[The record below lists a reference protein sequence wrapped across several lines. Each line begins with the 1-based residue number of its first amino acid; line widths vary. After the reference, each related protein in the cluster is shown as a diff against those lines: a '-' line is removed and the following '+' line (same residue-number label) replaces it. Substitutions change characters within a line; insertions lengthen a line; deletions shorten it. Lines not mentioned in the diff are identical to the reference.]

1 MLNAAAGRVVG
12 VDAGGEA
19 MQSQIKLGRIFGVE
33 IGLHYSWIVIAL
45 LMVFSLAGHFRETN
59 SHWGDGVVLVTAVVT
74 GLLFFAAIIAHEL
87 AHSVVAKSRG
97 LPVRSITLFALGG
110 VAQIEKDA
118 PDAKTEFWIAIVGPI
133 TSFVI
138 GGAFLLISL
147 ATGWAP
153 MESPPTPV
161 LAMMVWLGYINIALG
176 VFNLIPGFPLDG
188 GRVLRAIV
196 WWVTKDVVRS
206 TRIAARVGQTVALL
220 FIVTG
225 VYRLFGGAGFA
236 GLWMAIIGWFL
247 LDAAGASYAQVE
259 ITERLRGIRVGDI
272 MARDCPTVEGTMNLQ
287 SFVEESLLRTGR
299 RCFIVVE
306 NGDITGII
314 TAHEI
319 KDVEPALR
327 PYKTVSDAMR
337 PIHQL
342 RTVTKD
348 TPVAEVLETMGREDL
363 NQLPVVTDGKLEG
376 VISRGQVLRYLQ
388 TRMELRA

>member
-1 MLNAAAGRVVG
+1 MH
-12 VDAGGEA
+12 
-19 MQSQIKLGRIFGVE
+19 SQIKLGRIFGVE

-45 LMVFSLAGHFRETN
+45 LIVFSLAGYFRETN
-59 SHWGDGVVLVTAVVT
+59 SQWGDGVVLITAVAT
-74 GLLFFAAIIAHEL
+74 GVLFFAAIVAHEL

-97 LPVRSITLFALGG
+97 LPVKSITLFALGG

-118 PDAKTEFWIAIVGPI
+118 PDAKTEFWIAIIGPI

-138 GGAFLLISL
+138 GGILLALSL
-147 ATGWAP
+147 AAGWAP
-153 MESPPTPV
+153 METAKTPL

-176 VFNLIPGFPLDG
+176 VFNLVPGFPLDG
-188 GRVLRAIV
+188 GRVLRAIA
-196 WWVTKDVVRS
+196 WWVTRDGVRA
-206 TRIAARVGQTVALL
+206 TRIAARVGQTVALF
-220 FIVTG
+220 FIITG

-247 LDAAGASYAQVE
+247 LDAAGATYAQVE
-259 ITERLRGIRVGDI
+259 VNERLRGVRVGDI
-272 MARDCPTVEGTMNLQ
+272 MDRNCPTVEGRTSLH
-287 SFVEESLLRTGR
+287 SFVEEFLLRTGR

-306 NGDITGII
+306 NGSIAGII

-319 KDVEPALR
+319 KEIEPSLR

-342 RTVTKD
+342 RTVTID
-348 TPVAEVLETMGREDL
+348 TPVREVLETMGSEDL
-363 NQLPVVTDGKLEG
+363 NQLPVISEGRLEG

-388 TRMELRA
+388 TRMELRV

>member
-1 MLNAAAGRVVG
+1 
-12 VDAGGEA
+12 

-45 LMVFSLAGHFRETN
+45 LIVFSLARHFRETN
-59 SHWGDGVVLVTAVVT
+59 AQWGDGIVLITAVVT
-74 GLLFFAAIIAHEL
+74 GVLFFAAIIAHEL
-87 AHSVVAKSRG
+87 AHSVVARSRG
-97 LPVRSITLFALGG
+97 LPVKSITLFALGG

-118 PDAKTEFWIAIVGPI
+118 SDAKTEFWIAIVGPI

-138 GGAFLLISL
+138 GGCLIGLSL
-147 ATGWAP
+147 FAGWAW
-153 MESPPTPV
+153 METAKTPL
-161 LAMMVWLGYINIALG
+161 LAMMVWLGYINIVLA

-196 WWVTKDVVRS
+196 WWVTKDAVRS
-206 TRIAARVGQTVALL
+206 TRIAARVGQTVALF
-220 FIVTG
+220 FIITG
-225 VYRLFGGAGFA
+225 VYQLFGGAGFA

-259 ITERLRGIRVGDI
+259 ITERLRGVRVGEI
-272 MARDCPTVEGTMNLQ
+272 MARDCPTVEGRTNLQ
-287 SFVEESLLRTGR
+287 TFVEEFLLRTGR

-306 NGDITGII
+306 NGEIAGII

-319 KDVEPALR
+319 KEVEPSLR
-327 PYKTVSDAMR
+327 QYKTVGDVMR

-342 RTVTKD
+342 RTVTID
-348 TPVAEVLETMGREDL
+348 TPVAEVLDTMGREDL
-363 NQLPVVTDGKLEG
+363 NQLPVVSEGKLEG

-388 TRMELRA
+388 TRMELRV

>member
-1 MLNAAAGRVVG
+1 
-12 VDAGGEA
+12 

-45 LMVFSLAGHFRETN
+45 LIVFSLAGHFRETN
-59 SHWGDGVVLVTAVVT
+59 SQWGDGVILITAVVT
-74 GLLFFAAIIAHEL
+74 GFLFFATIIAHEL

-97 LPVRSITLFALGG
+97 LPVKSITLFALGG
-110 VAQIEKDA
+110 VAQIEKEA
-118 PDAKTEFWIAIVGPI
+118 ADAKTEFWIAIVGPI

-138 GGAFLLISL
+138 GAVFLAISL
-147 ATGWAP
+147 AVGWAP
-153 MESPPTPV
+153 METAKTPV

-176 VFNLIPGFPLDG
+176 LFNLIPGFPLDG

-196 WWVTKDVVRS
+196 WWVTKDAVRS
-206 TRIAARVGQTVALL
+206 TRIAARVGQAVALF

-225 VYRLFGGAGFA
+225 VYRLFAGAGFA
-236 GLWMAIIGWFL
+236 GLWIAIIGWFL

-259 ITERLRGIRVGDI
+259 VSERLRGVRVGDI
-272 MARDCPTVEGTMNLQ
+272 MARDCPTVEGRTNLQ
-287 SFVEESLLRTGR
+287 TFVEEFLLRTGK

-306 NGDITGII
+306 GGSIAGII

-319 KDVEPALR
+319 KEVEPSLR
-327 PYKTVSDAMR
+327 SYKTVSDAMR

-342 RTVTKD
+342 RTVTID
-348 TPVAEVLETMGREDL
+348 TPVTEVLETMGREDL
-363 NQLPVVTDGKLEG
+363 NQLPVVSDGKLEG

-388 TRMELRA
+388 TRMELRV

>member
-1 MLNAAAGRVVG
+1 
-12 VDAGGEA
+12 

-45 LMVFSLAGHFRETN
+45 LIVFSLAGHFRETN
-59 SHWGDGVVLVTAVVT
+59 SQWGDGVILITAVVT
-74 GLLFFAAIIAHEL
+74 GVLFFATIIAHEL

-97 LPVRSITLFALGG
+97 LPVKSITLFALGG
-110 VAQIEKDA
+110 VAQIEKEA
-118 PDAKTEFWIAIVGPI
+118 TDAKTEFYIAIVGPI

-138 GGAFLLISL
+138 GAVLLALSL
-147 ATGWAP
+147 AAGWAP
-153 MESPPTPV
+153 METAKTPV

-176 VFNLIPGFPLDG
+176 LFNLIPGFPLDG

-196 WWVTKDVVRS
+196 WWVTKDPVRS
-206 TRIAARVGQTVALL
+206 TRIAARVGQAVALF

-225 VYRLFGGAGFA
+225 VYRLFAGAGFA
-236 GLWMAIIGWFL
+236 GLWIAIIGWFL
-247 LDAAGASYAQVE
+247 LDAAGATYAQVE
-259 ITERLRGIRVGDI
+259 VSERLRGVRVGDI
-272 MARDCPTVEGTMNLQ
+272 MARDCPTVEGRTNLQ
-287 SFVEESLLRTGR
+287 TFVEEFLLRTGR

-306 NGDITGII
+306 GASIAGII

-319 KDVEPALR
+319 KEVEPSLR

-342 RTVTKD
+342 RTVTID
-348 TPVAEVLETMGREDL
+348 TPVTEVLETMGREDL
-363 NQLPVVTDGKLEG
+363 NQLPVVSDGKLEG

>member
-1 MLNAAAGRVVG
+1 
-12 VDAGGEA
+12 

-45 LMVFSLAGHFRETN
+45 LIVFSLAGHFRETN
-59 SHWGDGVVLVTAVVT
+59 AQWGDGVVLITAIVT
-74 GLLFFAAIIAHEL
+74 GLLFFAAIVAHEL
-87 AHSVVAKSRG
+87 AHSVVAKRRG
-97 LPVRSITLFALGG
+97 LPVKSITLFALGG

-118 PDAKTEFWIAIVGPI
+118 SDAKTEFWIAIVGPI

-138 GGAFLLISL
+138 GGVFLVFSL
-147 ATGWAP
+147 VTGWAP
-153 MESPPTPV
+153 METPTTPI
-161 LAMMVWLGYINIALG
+161 LAMMVWLGYINITLG

-206 TRIAARVGQTVALL
+206 TRVAARVGQTVALV

-225 VYRLFGGAGFA
+225 VFRLFGGAGFA

-247 LDAAGASYAQVE
+247 LEAAGASYAQVE
-259 ITERLRGIRVGDI
+259 VNERLRGLRVGDI
-272 MARDCPTVEGTMNLQ
+272 MARDCPTVEGKMNLQ
-287 SFVEESLLRTGR
+287 NFVEEFLLRTGR

-306 NGDITGII
+306 NGDIAGII

-319 KDVEPALR
+319 KAVEPSLR
-327 PYKTVSDAMR
+327 PYKTVSDVMR

-342 RTVTKD
+342 RTVTPD

-388 TRMELRA
+388 TRMELRV

>member
-1 MLNAAAGRVVG
+1 
-12 VDAGGEA
+12 

-45 LMVFSLAGHFRETN
+45 LIVFSLAGHFRETN
-59 SHWGDGVVLVTAVVT
+59 AQWGDGVVLITAVVT
-74 GLLFFAAIIAHEL
+74 GFLFFAAIIAHEL
-87 AHSVVAKSRG
+87 AHSVVAKGRG
-97 LPVRSITLFALGG
+97 LPVKSITLFALGG

-118 PDAKTEFWIAIVGPI
+118 SDAKTEFWIAIVGPV

-138 GGAFLLISL
+138 GAGFLVLSL
-147 ATGWAP
+147 AMGWAP
-153 MESPPTPV
+153 METAKTPV

-196 WWVTKDVVRS
+196 WWVTKDAVRS
-206 TRIAARVGQTVALL
+206 TRIAARVGQAVALF

-259 ITERLRGIRVGDI
+259 VSERLRGVRVGDI
-272 MARDCPTVEGTMNLQ
+272 MARDCPTVEGRMNLQ
-287 SFVEESLLRTGR
+287 TFVEEFLLRTGR

-306 NGDITGII
+306 NGDIAGII

-319 KDVEPALR
+319 KEVEPSLR
-327 PYKTVSDAMR
+327 PYKTVSDVMR

-342 RTVTKD
+342 RTVTID

-388 TRMELRA
+388 TRMELRV

>member
-1 MLNAAAGRVVG
+1 
-12 VDAGGEA
+12 

-45 LMVFSLAGHFRETN
+45 LIVFSLAGHFRETN
-59 SHWGDGVVLVTAVVT
+59 PEWGDGVVLFTAVVT
-74 GLLFFAAIIAHEL
+74 GVLFFATIIAHEL

-97 LPVRSITLFALGG
+97 LPVKSITLFALGG
-110 VAQIEKDA
+110 VAQIEKEA
-118 PDAKTEFWIAIVGPI
+118 TDAKTEFWIAIVGPI

-138 GGAFLLISL
+138 GAVLLALSL
-147 ATGWAP
+147 AAGWAP
-153 MESPPTPV
+153 METAGTPV

-176 VFNLIPGFPLDG
+176 LFNLIPGFPLDG

-196 WWVTKDVVRS
+196 WWITKDGARS
-206 TRIAARVGQTVALL
+206 TRIASRVGQGVALV

-247 LDAAGASYAQVE
+247 LDAAGATYAQLE
-259 ITERLRGIRVGDI
+259 ISERLRGVRVGDI
-272 MARDCPTVEGTMNLQ
+272 MARDCPTVEGRTNLQ
-287 SFVEESLLRTGR
+287 TFVEEFLLRTGA

-306 NGDITGII
+306 NGGIAGII

-319 KDVEPALR
+319 KGIEPSLR
-327 PYKTVSDAMR
+327 LYKTVSDAMR

-342 RTVTKD
+342 RTVTVD
-348 TPVAEVLETMGREDL
+348 TPVIEVLATMGRDDL
-363 NQLPVVTDGKLEG
+363 NQLPVISDGKLEG

>member
-1 MLNAAAGRVVG
+1 
-12 VDAGGEA
+12 

-45 LMVFSLAGHFRETN
+45 LIVFSLAGHFRETN
-59 SHWGDGVVLVTAVVT
+59 AQWGDGVVLLTAIVT

-87 AHSVVAKSRG
+87 AHSVVAKSHG
-97 LPVRSITLFALGG
+97 LPVKSITLFALGG

-118 PDAKTEFWIAIVGPI
+118 SDAKTEFWIAIVGPI

-138 GGAFLLISL
+138 GFGFLLLSL
-147 ATGWAP
+147 AMGWAP
-153 MESPPTPV
+153 METATTPV

-206 TRIAARVGQTVALL
+206 TRIAARVGQTVALF

-225 VYRLFGGAGFA
+225 VFRLFGGAGFA

-259 ITERLRGIRVGDI
+259 VSERLRGVKVGDI
-272 MARDCPTVEGTMNLQ
+272 MDRDCPTVEGRTNLQ
-287 SFVEESLLRTGR
+287 TFIDEFPAHRTALL
-299 RCFIVVE
+299 
-306 NGDITGII
+306 
-314 TAHEI
+314 H
-319 KDVEPALR
+319 
-327 PYKTVSDAMR
+327 
-337 PIHQL
+337 
-342 RTVTKD
+342 
-348 TPVAEVLETMGREDL
+348 
-363 NQLPVVTDGKLEG
+363 
-376 VISRGQVLRYLQ
+376 RG
-388 TRMELRA
+388 